1 MLGVSRHDLGAPE
14 DSAAS
19 SPLPNLRLRLNPPR
33 FDTPEAAA
41 RGVDEVVFV
50 TTPEV
55 TKIEVRAFL
64 ERAHGIGVER
74 VHTANYEGK
83 KKRDRGGFHRR
94 ADYKKVYVTLKE
106 RWFPP
111 EAFRTTVKP
120 PPTAGTAERERP
132 PTRRLDVSGV
142 DRRSSELVLC
152 SIIS

>member
-1 MLGVSRHDLGAPE
+1 MTSVARRLGRVV
-14 DSAAS
+14 
-19 SPLPNLRLRLNPPR
+19 PLPNLRLRLNPPR

-64 ERAHGIGVER
+64 ERVHGVGVER

-111 EAFRTTVKP
+111 EAFRVKP
-120 PPTAGTAERERP
+120 PPTAGTAG
-132 PTRRLDVSGV
+132 TGTTADA
-142 DRRSSELVLC
+142 SS
-152 SIIS
+152 

>member
-1 MLGVSRHDLGAPE
+1 MCIR
-14 DSAAS
+14 DS
-19 SPLPNLRLRLNPPR
+19 
-33 FDTPEAAA
+33 DTPEAAA

-64 ERAHGIGVER
+64 ERAHGVGVER

-111 EAFRTTVKP
+111 EAFRVKP
-120 PPTAGTAERERP
+120 PPTAGTAG
-132 PTRRLDVSGV
+132 TGTTADA
-142 DRRSSELVLC
+142 SS
-152 SIIS
+152 